1 MSKLCRDGRDFSF
14 VDYLTTEKFLKLSYD
29 VMFLGF
35 PNDALFFDSGNNK
48 LNEML
53 YASKSSVIN
62 IISTLVTIVKPHL
75 HIDKLKDTGFIRLL
89 STCITEFLNQLMEL
103 GGNPENESLLEE
115 IKMRDCATSLLK
127 LCAQL
132 VYIKEFH
139 EVYKNIG
146 YRLLTDIGFPFLRTM
161 SEEKLEMTD
170 NPAEFVKLALDVC
183 DRQKF
188 LHLKSQ
194 AAKFIETVG
203 DKIKGIFPSLCH
215 LTLDILEY
223 AVIKDPNMDLYPT
236 LKEHYQ
242 DSKFFKYCSDEDLID
257 VSILTLTMVSYAL
270 PKDATLKSRFISI
283 VEKVT
288 KPILD
293 RNSLLLNCRLTI
305 MLGYYIDILYKNDES
320 VFFQVINMFINSLTS
335 GEDALA
341 LAHQSADTLNTIIND
356 NDIIPR
362 VRPMINELLK
372 DVAGCIM
379 SVRIPDFFDFL
390 SEIFKFYKDDI
401 NEESL
406 ILTIKCLVQ
415 RIEKDVTDAKG
426 EARAENPFQVE
437 QVQREKS
444 ESSTFTTSMS
454 VQKCW
459 SIIISIL
466 ETDTYIEKYLPQME
480 EELKYLFGLLCD
492 PSRIEFDDEIV
503 KAMKIIITKSGRI
516 SETMRILFPYLKK
529 SHEKHK
535 FIYSELF
542 DVIKAYCKVDKDFIF
557 STPDHLQNIFG
568 YGVQTLFNG
577 DHTANGAVYLIQLF
591 LLLKSDNHHLTEA
604 IIPEVLSRVFD
615 RLKEKPMNRILKRC
629 LFGIVLAS
637 IVSNYRATFQ
647 YLESTSSTPTVLQT
661 LLKFSPKSMDN
672 ALERKLFAMSLTSLL
687 TQEELPDSV
696 REKSP
701 QIISKITEILVKTT
715 LDEAKKARKKEKKK
729 LEYKEDDDFDSDLD
743 SEDESDEEGESDEE
757 REQVVGMGEEFKD
770 MEEHEGDSTDE
781 QEGDDILEAEIDV
794 QSNFSIMKTG
804 FNQFDE
810 FKYFKHVIGQLYKKH
825 AVEMEQLVSQMSEG

>member
-53 YASKSSVIN
+53 YASKSCVIN

-426 EARAENPFQVE
+426 EARAENPFQAE

-637 IVSNYRATFQ
+637 IVSNYQSTFQ
-647 YLESTSSTPTVLQT
+647 YLESTSSTNIVLQT

>member
-35 PNDALFFDSGNNK
+35 PNDALFFDSGNSK

-53 YASKSSVIN
+53 YASKSCVVN

-194 AAKFIETVG
+194 AAKFIETIG

-629 LFGIVLAS
+629 LFGIILAA

-672 ALERKLFAMSLTSLL
+672 ALERKLFSMSLTSLL

-770 MEEHEGDSTDE
+770 MEEHEGESTDE

>member
-53 YASKSSVIN
+53 YASKSCVVN

-194 AAKFIETVG
+194 AAKFIETIG

-647 YLESTSSTPTVLQT
+647 YLESTSSTAGVLQT

-672 ALERKLFAMSLTSLL
+672 ALERKLFSMSLTSLL

-770 MEEHEGDSTDE
+770 MEEHEGESTDE

>member
-53 YASKSSVIN
+53 YASKSCVIN

-194 AAKFIETVG
+194 AAKFIETIG

-647 YLESTSSTPTVLQT
+647 YLESTSSTAGVLQT

-770 MEEHEGDSTDE
+770 MEEHEGESTDE